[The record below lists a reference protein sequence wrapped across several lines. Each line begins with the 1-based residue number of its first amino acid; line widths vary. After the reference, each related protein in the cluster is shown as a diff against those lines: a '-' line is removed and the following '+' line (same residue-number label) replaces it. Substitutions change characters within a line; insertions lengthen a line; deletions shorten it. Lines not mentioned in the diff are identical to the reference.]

1 MIIGDIERNRFAS
14 LEISERSFLV
24 KMTATIIGIIIITL
38 FKLSFKDYLGE
49 GVPFLLFFI
58 VILYCGR
65 FVGLWYGVFCTVVC
79 GLIGYSYFMAPS
91 GRLGLDTFIKL
102 CVFIAEGICIAV
114 FSNGF
119 RENLKAV
126 KTANENFKLLISKSS
141 DGLARISKEGKIL
154 FATPSVETIT
164 GYTKT
169 HLESKSFDIFPDE
182 SDRNEV
188 SMQFLKVLHKE
199 ETATTFTH
207 RYKNAKGE
215 IRWMETVFTNYLNVK
230 GINAIVANFRDV
242 TDKVEAEIRKNDF
255 IGIAAH
261 EIKNPFSVIRLNLGL
276 INDAIEKEDVSLLKN
291 INEPITRNIN
301 KIVRLLDE
309 LMDFSSFEAS
319 LNSLHLSLFNI
330 DLAIKNSISIF
341 KGSYKNE
348 ITITG
353 DTMIKVYGDRLR
365 IEQVLINLLSN
376 AAKYS
381 NDHSVITIECSTN
394 KKYLTITVIDTGMGI
409 AEKEQSQ
416 LFNKLHRVK
425 TSHNKTKG
433 YGLGLYIC
441 SEIIKVHKGVIG
453 VQSKPGVGSRFWFS
467 LPLNASNEN

>member
-1 MIIGDIERNRFAS
+1 MIIANAEQNRFKI
-14 LEISERSFLV
+14 LDISERSFLV
-24 KMTATIIGIIIITL
+24 KIFATIIGTL
-38 FKLSFKDYLGE
+38 IATFLKLSFKGYLGE
-49 GVPFLLFFI
+49 GAPFLLFFI

-65 FVGLWYGVFCTVVC
+65 FVGFWYATFCTLAC
-79 GLIGYSYFMAPS
+79 GVIGYINFMPLPGKFDPES
-91 GRLGLDTFIKL
+91 IVKL
-102 CVFIAEGICIAV
+102 LVFVAEGLCIAA

-119 RENLKAV
+119 RKNLKATT
-126 KTANENFKLLISKSS
+126 TANDNFKLLISKSN

-169 HLESKSFDIFPDE
+169 DLESKGFDIFPDE
-182 SDRNEV
+182 SDRGEV
-188 SMQFLKVLHKE
+188 AMQFLKVLSQQG
-199 ETATTFTH
+199 TAATFTH

-215 IRWMETVFTNYLNVK
+215 IRWMETVFTNHLNVK
-230 GINAIVANFRDV
+230 GIDAIVANFRDV

-261 EIKNPFSVIRLNLGL
+261 EIKNPFAVIKLNLGL
-276 INDAIEKEDVSLLKN
+276 INDAIEKENLSLIKN
-291 INEPITRNIN
+291 INEPITRNID

-319 LNSLHLSLFNI
+319 LNHLHLSLFNI
-330 DLAIKNSISIF
+330 DVAIKNAITIF

-348 ITITG
+348 IVVTGNTTIK
-353 DTMIKVYGDRLR
+353 IYGDRLR

-376 AAKYS
+376 ASKYS
-381 NDHSVITIECSTN
+381 NEHSVITIECNTN
-394 KKYLTITVIDTGMGI
+394 KKYLTIAVIDTGMGI
-409 AEKEQSQ
+409 EEKEQSQ
-416 LFNKLHRVK
+416 LFNKFHRVK

-441 SEIIKVHKGVIG
+441 SEIIKAHKGVIG
-453 VQSKPGVGSRFWFS
+453 VQSKVGKGSRFWFS
-467 LPLNASNEN
+467 LPLDTSNEN

>member
-1 MIIGDIERNRFAS
+1 MIISNAEEDRFKS
-14 LEISERSFLV
+14 LDISEKSLPV
-24 KMTATIIGIIIITL
+24 KISVTIIGIIIITFL
-38 FKLSFKDYLGE
+38 KLTFKDYLGE

-58 VILYCGR
+58 IILYCGR
-65 FVGLWYGVFCTVVC
+65 FIGFWYAVFCTVAC
-79 GLIGYSYFMAPS
+79 GIISYIYFMPS
-91 GRLGLDTFIKL
+91 SGMFASNTAVKL
-102 CVFIAEGICIAV
+102 FVFIAEGICIAA

-119 RENLKAV
+119 RKNLKAIII
-126 KTANENFKLLISKSS
+126 ANNNFKLLTSKSS

-164 GYTKT
+164 GYNKT
-169 HLESKSFDIFPDE
+169 DLESTSFDIFPDE

-188 SMQFLKVLHKE
+188 AMQFLKVLNLQE
-199 ETATTFTH
+199 AAVTFTH

-215 IRWMETVFTNYLNVK
+215 IKWMETVFTNYLNVK
-230 GINAIVANFRDV
+230 GIDAIVANFRDV

-261 EIKNPFSVIRLNLGL
+261 EIKNPFAVIKLNLGL
-276 INDAIEKEDVSLLKN
+276 INNAIEKNNVSLIKN
-291 INEPITRNIN
+291 INEPITRNID

-319 LNSLHLSLFNI
+319 LNNLNLSRFNI
-330 DLAIKNSISIF
+330 ETAIKNSITIF

-348 ITITG
+348 IVVTG
-353 DTMIKVYGDRLR
+353 NTAVNVYGDRLR

-376 AAKYS
+376 ASKYS
-381 NDHSVITIECSTN
+381 DGNSVITIECSTN
-394 KKYLTITVIDTGMGI
+394 KKYLTIVVIDTGMGI
-409 AEKEQSQ
+409 EEKEQSL
-416 LFNKLHRVK
+416 LFNKFHRVK

-441 SEIIKVHKGVIG
+441 SEIIKVHKGAMG
-453 VQSKPGVGSRFWFS
+453 VQSKLGEGSRFWFS
-467 LPLNASNEN
+467 LPLIADDAN